1 MQVLGGLAD
10 ELFERIIRRA
20 LEKTWTKGRG
30 ELKQTQATVEVARQL
45 QPVFGVNSI
54 SSEGRYSS
62 AVVLRPSERPRYMP
76 CRQRG
81 FSSALGRA
89 LGARKWE

>member
-1 MQVLGGLAD
+1 MGHGDDQRIGLGQI
-10 ELFERIIRRA
+10 FPS
-20 LEKTWTKGRG
+20 
-30 ELKQTQATVEVARQL
+30 RQL

-62 AVVLRPSERPRYMP
+62 AVVLRPSEKPRYMP